1 MNLRPWT
8 MDHGPCAGQSTLKVL
23 ACAVTPG
30 NDVSHMYCQCW
41 YMCET
46 CVCYVGDLCQICEET
61 CAPYVSGMC
70 STHVFHI
77 QCLFITHMNTKLN
90 TTGYIRNIYRCT
102 CGHTCINTS
111 LGKRR
116 RMSCAYRHISNR
128 MLICALHMFCLC
140 MCLCWLV
147 LPYVLIICFYM
158 CQHMYKILFSQNF
171 AILRS
176 YTYVYTYANT

>member
-1 MNLRPWT
+1 
-8 MDHGPCAGQSTLKVL
+8 
-23 ACAVTPG
+23 
-30 NDVSHMYCQCW
+30 
-41 YMCET
+41 
-46 CVCYVGDLCQICEET
+46 
-61 CAPYVSGMC
+61 MC

-77 QCLFITHMNTKLN
+77 QCIFITHMNTKLN

-176 YTYVYTYANT
+176 YTYVYTYANTCITFTLHICVICVSCVLICTHMCAYMCLLARA

>member
-1 MNLRPWT
+1 MRRSIDIEGFGMCSDTGKWCFT
-8 MDHGPCAGQSTLKVL
+8 YVL
-23 ACAVTPG
+23 SMLVYVR
-30 NDVSHMYCQCW
+30 D
-41 YMCET
+41 MC
-46 CVCYVGDLCQICEET
+46 VLCGWLVLICEET

-77 QCLFITHMNTKLN
+77 QCIFITHMNTKLN

-158 CQHMYKILFSQNF
+158 CQHMYKILFSQKF